1 MSKKVFLCA
10 ISNIS
15 SGHCLEDCKFC
26 TQSVKYGA
34 KIERF
39 YHKPIEEIVKEA
51 KQARER
57 QAVGFCLVTAGKGID
72 DKTLR
77 FVCEVAV
84 AVKKEVEELN
94 IIACN
99 GTANEEQL
107 RILKDHGVSSYNHN
121 LETSQAFYPSICT
134 THEWKERYETCENVK
149 KAGLKLCTGGI
160 FGLGETMDDRISLLE
175 SIKSLEPESVPI
187 NFFHPNDAL
196 PLEGKI
202 LPKEEAL
209 EMIHIAREMLG
220 NSRRIMIAGGR
231 EITFG
236 DEDYKIFEAG
246 ANAIVIGNYL
256 TTQGNDPL
264 RDHKM
269 LESYGYKIAK
279 NCNDQ

>member
-39 YHKPIEEIVKEA
+39 YHKSIEEIVKEA

-77 FVCEVAV
+77 FVCEAAV

-279 NCNDQ
+279 NCNDR

>member
-15 SGHCLEDCKFC
+15 SGHCMEDCKFC

-39 YHKPIEEIVKEA
+39 YHKPIEVIVEEA
-51 KQARER
+51 KQAKER
-57 QAVGFCLVTAGKGID
+57 QAIGFCLVTAGKGID
-72 DKTLR
+72 EKTLR
-77 FVCEVAV
+77 FVCEAAV

-99 GTANEEQL
+99 GTASEEQL
-107 RILKDHGVSSYNHN
+107 RILKDHGVDSYNHN
-121 LETSQAFYPSICT
+121 LETSERFYPSICT
-134 THEWKERYETCENVK
+134 THEWKERYKTCENVK

-175 SIKSLEPESVPI
+175 SVKSLEPESVPI
-187 NFFHPNDAL
+187 NFYHPNTAL
-196 PLEGKI
+196 PLEGEI
-202 LPKEEAL
+202 VPKEEAL
-209 EMIHIAREMLG
+209 EMIRIARNMLG
-220 NSRRIMIAGGR
+220 KRRIMIAGGR

-236 DEDYKIFEAG
+236 DEDYKIFKAG

-256 TTQGNDPL
+256 TTQGHDPM

-269 LESYGYKIAK
+269 LKTHGYEIAV

>member
-26 TQSVKYGA
+26 TQSVKHGA

-39 YHKPIEEIVKEA
+39 YHKHIEEIVKEA

-77 FVCEVAV
+77 FVCEVAT
-84 AVKKEVEELN
+84 AVKKEIEELN

-99 GTANEEQL
+99 GTASEEQL
-107 RILKDHGVSSYNHN
+107 RTLKDYGVSSYNHN
-121 LETSQAFYPSICT
+121 LETSQTFYPNICT
-134 THEWKERYETCENVK
+134 THNWKERYETCENVK

-175 SIKSLEPESVPI
+175 SVKSLEPESVPI
-187 NFFHPNDAL
+187 NFFHPNNAL

-209 EMIHIAREMLG
+209 KMIRIAREMLG

-231 EITFG
+231 EITFK

-256 TTQGNDPL
+256 TTKGNDPM

-269 LESYGYKIAK
+269 IKTYGLEIAK

>member
-57 QAVGFCLVTAGKGID
+57 QAVGFCLVTAGKGIN

-77 FVCEVAV
+77 FVCEAAE

-99 GTANEEQL
+99 GTASEEQL

-121 LETSQAFYPSICT
+121 LETSKDFYPTICT

-160 FGLGETMDDRISLLE
+160 FGLGETMDDRISMLE
-175 SIKSLEPESVPI
+175 SVKSLEPESVPI

-209 EMIHIAREMLG
+209 EMIRIAREILG

-256 TTQGNDPL
+256 TTHGNDPL

-269 LESYGYKIAK
+269 LETYGYEIAK
-279 NCNDQ
+279 NCND

>member
-39 YHKPIEEIVKEA
+39 YHKSIEEIVKEA

>member
-15 SGHCLEDCKFC
+15 SGHCIEDCKFC

-39 YHKPIEEIVKEA
+39 YHKPIETIVKEA
-51 KQARER
+51 KVAKER
-57 QAVGFCLVTAGKGID
+57 QAIGFCLVTAGKGID
-72 DKTLR
+72 EKTLR
-77 FVCEVAV
+77 FVCEATQ
-84 AVKKEVEELN
+84 AVKKEVDGLN

-99 GTANEEQL
+99 GTATKEQL
-107 RILKDHGVSSYNHN
+107 LILKDHGVDSYNHN
-121 LETSQAFYPSICT
+121 LETSEKFYPNICT
-134 THEWKERYETCENVK
+134 THEWRERYETCENVK

-160 FGLGETMDDRISLLE
+160 FGLGEKMEDRLDLLE
-175 SIKSLEPESVPI
+175 SIKCLDPESVPI
-187 NFFHPNDAL
+187 NFYHPNDAL
-196 PLEGKI
+196 PLEGKL
-202 LPKEEAL
+202 LPKDEAL
-209 EMIHIAREMLG
+209 EMIRIARSILE
-220 NSRRIMIAGGR
+220 NRRIMIAGGR

-256 TTQGNDPL
+256 TTQGKDPM

-269 LESYGYKIAK
+269 LSNLGLEIAK
-279 NCNDQ
+279 NCNDK

>member
-1 MSKKVFLCA
+1 MSKKIFLCA

-77 FVCEVAV
+77 FVCEATE
-84 AVKKEVEELN
+84 AVKKEVAQLN

-99 GTANEEQL
+99 GTASKEQL

-121 LETSQAFYPSICT
+121 LETSSSFYPNICT

-149 KAGLKLCTGGI
+149 KVGLKLCTGGI

-175 SIKSLEPESVPI
+175 SVKSLEPESVPL
-187 NFFHPNDAL
+187 NFYHPNTAL
-196 PLEGKI
+196 PLERNL

-209 EMIHIAREMLG
+209 EMIRIARRLLG
-220 NSRRIMIAGGR
+220 ESCRIMVAGGR
-231 EITFG
+231 EITFK

-256 TTQGNDPL
+256 TTQGNDPM

-269 LESYGYKIAK
+269 LATLGLQIAL
-279 NCNDQ
+279 NCNDK